1 MTSQPSMFGDSL
13 APQPSASPTSNYIQP
28 TLSHGLRIWWAFFW
42 RNTLLSGGL
51 AFILGIELVLLAR
64 YIPLA
69 RSRYFLAYGAY
80 VLEYITAIFIM
91 HFIVRKKFQTFRIIL
106 APSGDSDAAQILP
119 ATFRRTFRI
128 WWTYTWRSAIY
139 RVILGVAMSVPLGFL
154 TGAVAA
160 MSPRLGQVFGWLTG
174 VAAGGAAGLFAI
186 YSNIL
191 DEDIAGFCV
200 SLAPRETPV
209 PAVTAAI
216 APSPGSA

>member
-1 MTSQPSMFGDSL
+1 MTSQPSMFGE
-13 APQPSASPTSNYIQP
+13 PSAAQPAASNSNYIQP

-69 RSRYFLAYGAY
+69 RTRYVLTYGGY

-91 HFIVRKKFQTFRIIL
+91 HFIVRKKFQRFRIIL
-106 APSGDSDAAQILP
+106 SPSGDTDAAQILP

-128 WWTYTWRSAIY
+128 WWTYTWRTVIY

-154 TGAVAA
+154 TGAVAVI
-160 MSPRLGQVFGWLTG
+160 SPRLGPVSIWLTG

-191 DEDIAGFCV
+191 DEDIAGFRV

-209 PAVTAAI
+209 PAGAAAI
-216 APSPGSA
+216 APFPGSV